1 MSTIS
6 TNTTDNLFLFTKK
19 GKMFKIIVDDI
30 PAGTNISKGVHVN
43 TLIKIDTDDEV
54 MAITSL
60 AYGNTA
66 KYVVFFTKQ
75 GLMKKTLLEEYVK
88 TKRGTGIAA
97 IKINDS
103 DSIVN
108 VAFVNEEQ
116 VLVVTKNGMSIRFES
131 KFVNPVGRI
140 AAGVKTIKLDENDEV
155 ITGLPIQSETD
166 EVVIISTTGYG
177 KKVSIKDFT
186 LQNRAGKG
194 IMIYRPSAA
203 YGTIVGATI
212 LKKDDIISKI
222 LLIGQPNSICVSS
235 TDLPLLSRISF
246 GNIILKSTIK
256 SVVKI

>member
-19 GKMFKIIVDDI
+19 GKMFKIVVDDI
-30 PAGTNISKGVHVN
+30 PAGTNTSKGVHVN

-97 IKINDS
+97 IKINDN

-108 VAFVNEEQ
+108 VAFINEEQ
-116 VLVVTKNGMSIRFES
+116 ILVVTKNGMSIRFES

-155 ITGLPIQSETD
+155 IAGLPIQSETD
-166 EVVIISTTGYG
+166 EVVVISTTGYG
-177 KKVSIKDFT
+177 KKVPIKEFT

-194 IMIYRPSAA
+194 IMIYRPSSA
-203 YGTIVGATI
+203 YGTIIGAAI
-212 LKKDDIISKI
+212 LKKDDAASKI

-246 GNIILKSTIK
+246 GNIILKSNIK
-256 SVVKI
+256 AVVKI